1 MAMPTADLTAG
12 QPPTTLR
19 DERLRQVSL
28 LARLMRRPELG
39 ALAGLV
45 LVTVFFLLT
54 ANPAMFT
61 LAGMM
66 TVLSPA
72 AQLGILAVAVALLM
86 IAGEFDL
93 SVGSIIGACSVIAAL
108 IPLELGFNF
117 WWGIVTALAFALLI
131 GFLNG
136 LVVVR
141 TQLPSFIVTLASLF
155 IIRGVTIG
163 ITRLVTGRTQVG
175 GLQKFPGFDSAAVIF
190 GSDIPLFGAAFPIS
204 IVWWIV
210 VAAISTWVL
219 LRTQF
224 GNWIFAVGGN
234 AVAARMVGV
243 PVNRVKIL
251 LFMNTALAGWLVAM
265 IEVTNA
271 RSADVL
277 RGEQREFYAIIAAV
291 IGGVLLTGGY
301 GTVIGAVLG
310 ALIYGMVRQGVVF
323 AGIDADWVAAVL
335 GAMLL
340 AAVLVNRYVRQRAL
354 GVRG

>member
-1 MAMPTADLTAG
+1 MSSTIGAVDSQSIRDAARSKQIPAWRRLL
-12 QPPTTLR
+12 LR
-19 DERLRQVSL
+19 PEVGALFGAIIVWIVFAL
-28 LARLMRRPELG
+28 LAWDRGFVSWRG
-39 ALAGLV
+39 
-45 LVTVFFLLT
+45 T
-54 ANPAMFT
+54 AT
-61 LAGMM
+61 YLE
-66 TVLSPA
+66 VA

-108 IPLELGFNF
+108 VPTELGVSF
-117 WWGIVTALAFALLI
+117 WWGVALALVFALLI
-131 GFLNG
+131 GFVNG
-136 LVVVR
+136 VVVVR
-141 TQLPSFIVTLASLF
+141 TGLPSFIVTLASLF
-155 IIRGVTIG
+155 IIRGVTVG
-163 ITRLVTGRTQVG
+163 ITRIITGRTQVS
-175 GLQKFPGFDSAAVIF
+175 GLREVPGFEGAARIF
-190 GSDIPLFGAAFPIS
+190 AADFVLFGAAFPVS
-204 IVWWIV
+204 ILWWIA
-210 VAAISTWVL
+210 VAAVSTWVL

-234 AVAARMVGV
+234 AIAARMVGV

-251 LFMNTALAGWLVAM
+251 MFMNTALAAWLVAM
-265 IEVTNA
+265 IEVSTA

-323 AGIDADWVAAVL
+323 AGIDADWVMAVL

-354 GVRG
+354 GARQ